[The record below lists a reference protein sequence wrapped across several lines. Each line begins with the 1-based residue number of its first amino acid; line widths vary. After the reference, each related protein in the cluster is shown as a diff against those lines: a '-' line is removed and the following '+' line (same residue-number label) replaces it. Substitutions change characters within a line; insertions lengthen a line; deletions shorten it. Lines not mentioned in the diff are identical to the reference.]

1 VSGRRWWRTAA
12 GLVVAALFLLLIAR
26 HVAWAGVR
34 SALASAKPWP
44 LLAGLAALAADLAV
58 RIVRWWWMLRAAEPG
73 LPLAHCVRP
82 FLGSLALNNTVPLR
96 AGDVVRVV
104 GFRETL
110 RAPPAHVLGTLVLE
124 RILDLLVLLGILSAG
139 LLGAPAGFPRPF
151 VAAAALAGALGLA
164 ALLALTLLP
173 GLVSAALARLI
184 GPLARARA
192 WGPAALRAAGQL
204 TGSLALLR
212 SPGLALRLVA
222 ASVLAWVLE
231 GAVFASVAWSLH
243 IAVPPLAP
251 WLALGA
257 ATLATLLPSSPGYVG
272 TFDYF
277 GMLGLTAYGAGR
289 AESAAF
295 AFLAHVMVWLPVTVA
310 GFGAL
315 LLGGPPAAQPE
326 LRPDAA

>member
-26 HVAWAGVR
+26 HVAWTEVR
-34 SALASAKPWP
+34 SVLASAEPWP
-44 LLAGLAALAADLAV
+44 LLVGLAALAADLAV
-58 RIVRWWWMLRAAEPG
+58 RIVRWWWMLRAAEPD
-73 LPLAHCVRP
+73 LPFARCVRP

-96 AGDVVRVV
+96 AGDLVRVV
-104 GFRETL
+104 GFRDAL
-110 RAPPAHVLGTLVLE
+110 RAPAAHVLGTLVLE

-139 LLGAPAGFPRPF
+139 LLAAPAGFPRPF
-151 VAAAALAGALGLA
+151 VAAALIAGALGIA
-164 ALLALTLLP
+164 ALLALTLFP
-173 GLVSAALARLI
+173 GLVPAVLARVI
-184 GPLARARA
+184 RPLARGRK
-192 WGPAALRAAGQL
+192 WGPAALRASGQL
-204 TGSLALLR
+204 SGSLALLR

-222 ASVLAWVLE
+222 ASALAWVLE

-272 TFDYF
+272 AFDYF
-277 GMLGLTAYGAGR
+277 GMLGLTAYGAGH
-289 AESAAF
+289 AEAAAF
-295 AFLAHVMVWLPVTVA
+295 AFLAHLMLWLPVTIA

-315 LLGGPPAAQPE
+315 LLGGPPAGQTE
-326 LRPDAA
+326 LRADAA

>member
-1 VSGRRWWRTAA
+1 VSGRRWWRAAA

-26 HVAWAGVR
+26 HVAWSEVR
-34 SALASAKPWP
+34 SVLATAAPWP
-44 LLAGLAALAADLAV
+44 LVVGLAALAADLAV
-58 RIVRWWWMLRAAEPG
+58 RIARWWWMLRAAEPG
-73 LPLAHCVRP
+73 LPFARCVRP

-96 AGDVVRVV
+96 AGDLVRVV
-104 GFRETL
+104 GFREAL
-110 RAPPAHVLGTLVLE
+110 RAPAAYVLGTLVLE
-124 RILDLLVLLGILSAG
+124 RILDLLVLLGILSVG
-139 LLGAPAGFPRPF
+139 LLGASAAFPRPF
-151 VAAAALAGALGLA
+151 MVAAAVAGGLGIVAILTLTLFPGLVR
-164 ALLALTLLP
+164 ALLAR
-173 GLVSAALARLI
+173 VV
-184 GPLARARA
+184 GPLARGRA
-192 WGPAALRAAGQL
+192 WGPAALAAAEQL
-204 TGSLALLR
+204 SGSLALLR

-222 ASVLAWVLE
+222 ASVLAWLLE
-231 GAVFASVAWSLH
+231 GAVFASAAWSLH

-257 ATLATLLPSSPGYVG
+257 ATLATLLPGSPGYVG

-295 AFLAHVMVWLPVTVA
+295 ALLAHVMLWLPVTIA

-315 LLGGPPAAQPE
+315 LFAGGPAARTS